1 MIDTL
6 AVDALSM
13 PTRGAEVV
21 NKRCSLRC
29 NPRGYS
35 FVLLLM
41 TIGGCY
47 ADKGMASILHAL
59 TEKSWAR
66 TLERLEIGRVTLAGL
81 LRYCL

>member
-1 MIDTL
+1 
-6 AVDALSM
+6 
-13 PTRGAEVV
+13 
-21 NKRCSLRC
+21 
-29 NPRGYS
+29 
-35 FVLLLM
+35 M